1 MRLVLFQ
8 RQIDILVCS
17 DDVQLKLLMQ
27 RWLQLIIEN
36 VMHLLPVL
44 IDELILAAIQI
55 GSRGII
61 TADWDVCTASAPICI
76 LLRFDLSYRSRID
89 CRRPD
94 SLRTCLDLP
103 KVLAIIV
110 RQWFLKENTAL
121 TSDATFLALLRVIYF
136 QSVCSLRLSCH
147 ECGWVFQCVVY
158 KCGCRVQE
166 VCHMRVYSIIALNCE
181 LEWSY
186 AWWK

>member
-61 TADWDVCTASAPICI
+61 TAD
-76 LLRFDLSYRSRID
+76 
-89 CRRPD
+89 
-94 SLRTCLDLP
+94 
-103 KVLAIIV
+103 
-110 RQWFLKENTAL
+110 
-121 TSDATFLALLRVIYF
+121 
-136 QSVCSLRLSCH
+136 
-147 ECGWVFQCVVY
+147 
-158 KCGCRVQE
+158 
-166 VCHMRVYSIIALNCE
+166 
-181 LEWSY
+181 
-186 AWWK
+186 

>member
-27 RWLQLIIEN
+27 CWLQLIIEN

-61 TADWDVCTASAPICI
+61 TAD
-76 LLRFDLSYRSRID
+76 
-89 CRRPD
+89 
-94 SLRTCLDLP
+94 
-103 KVLAIIV
+103 
-110 RQWFLKENTAL
+110 
-121 TSDATFLALLRVIYF
+121 
-136 QSVCSLRLSCH
+136 
-147 ECGWVFQCVVY
+147 
-158 KCGCRVQE
+158 
-166 VCHMRVYSIIALNCE
+166 
-181 LEWSY
+181 
-186 AWWK
+186 